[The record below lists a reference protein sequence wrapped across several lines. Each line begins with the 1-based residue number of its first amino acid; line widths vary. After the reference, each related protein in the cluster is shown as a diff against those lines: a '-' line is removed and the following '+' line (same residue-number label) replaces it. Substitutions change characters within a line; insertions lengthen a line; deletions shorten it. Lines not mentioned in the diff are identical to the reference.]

1 MSTSKSDIN
10 AYLDAIRADADIM
23 SSIIRT
29 ADAEAPIAACP
40 GWDVGAVVTHTGDV
54 HRWATHALV
63 HGERPGP
70 DVEFGPSADDHLAV
84 WIVDGATALIEALR
98 TAGPAADTW
107 HPFPLEQKAWVWA
120 RRQALETAMHRWDA
134 QTASGR
140 DARLDPELSSEGIH
154 EYLEMGLPRVVAR
167 EGVDLPS
174 QSLHVHSTDVD
185 GEWLIWS
192 DNGTFRM
199 LPVHDKGDAAI
210 RGTAADIWLLLMGR
224 LNRSGDDTSIDIVG
238 DSAAADAWLDLPG
251 W

>member
-1 MSTSKSDIN
+1 MSTSTSQSDIS
-10 AYLDAIRADADIM
+10 AYLDAIRADADLM

-29 ADAEAPIAACP
+29 ADAEAPVAACP
-40 GWDVGAVVTHTGDV
+40 GWDIRVVVTHTGEV
-54 HRWATHALV
+54 HRWATHALA
-63 HGERPGP
+63 HGARPGSDINFSPSP
-70 DVEFGPSADDHLAV
+70 DDNLAV
-84 WIVDGATALIEALR
+84 WIVDGATTLIDTLR
-98 TAGPAADTW
+98 AVGPAADTW

-120 RRQALETAMHRWDA
+120 RRQALETAMHRWDT
-134 QTASGR
+134 QTAAGR
-140 DARLDPELSSEGIH
+140 DAMLDPNLSSEGIH

-174 QSLHVHSTDVD
+174 QSLHVHCTDVD

-192 DNGTFRM
+192 ENGTFRM

-210 RGTAADIWLLLMGR
+210 RGAAADIWLLLMGR
-224 LNRSGDDTSIDIVG
+224 LDRSELDIVG